1 MENKNNNPYFI
12 AREKSGLT
20 RREVAMTIA
29 TSEASLCE
37 YEYDKRP
44 VPDDLALE
52 MSLLY
57 KAPWLRIQHLLRNKV
72 FKSIFGNFPE
82 MGNKERDVLVAQKEV
97 ADVVGVI
104 PDIIKETL
112 TENEFN
118 ERIYREC
125 HEAIKALMMLIY
137 KQKAI
142 GCEPT
147 ADAHKRA
154 VR

>member
-1 MENKNNNPYFI
+1 MENESKNPYFI
-12 AREKSGLT
+12 ARQKAGLS

-37 YEYDKRP
+37 YEFDKRP

-72 FKSIFGNFPE
+72 FRSVFGNFPE
-82 MGNKERDVLVAQKEV
+82 LGSKERDVLLAQKELN
-97 ADVVGVI
+97 DVVGVM

-112 TENEFN
+112 TEPELN
-118 ERIYREC
+118 ERIYKEC
-125 HEAIKALMMLIY
+125 HEAIKALMLLIY
-137 KQKAI
+137 KQKTVS
-142 GCEPT
+142 CELT
-147 ADAHKRA
+147 AVAQRA
-154 VR
+154 V

>member
-57 KAPWLRIQHLLRNKV
+57 KAPWLRVQHLLRNKV
-72 FKSIFGNFPE
+72 FKSLFGSFPE
-82 MGNKERDVLVAQKEV
+82 LGSKERDVLVVQKEV
-97 ADVVGVI
+97 SDVVNVI
-104 PDIIKETL
+104 PDIIKDTL

-125 HEAIKALMMLIY
+125 HEAIKALMILIY
-137 KQKAI
+137 KQKTV

-147 ADAHKRA
+147 ACARKA
-154 VR
+154 S